1 MINMAVQ
8 WRTIYSPAF
17 YGPLPRKGAYK
28 MIQEKLENNGACLF
42 YQVSGNGFPLIFTH
56 GASWNHKQW
65 QKQVEFFK
73 DRYTVV
79 TWDVRGHGYSTL
91 PDGPVDS
98 EDFTADL
105 ISLMDHLGI
114 EKAILC
120 GLSMGG
126 HISLQTAVRYPN
138 RVTGLILIG
147 TPCSNTFNLFEKVF
161 VPVNRLSSRF
171 IPMKTYGKMQAQM
184 LSKFNKSNAE
194 YIKEAVSMIPHNN
207 WNRIWAA
214 VTRMESRAD
223 LPKIQCPTL
232 LLIGDH
238 DNLTKRQQSY
248 MLENI
253 SNCQMVTIPN
263 AQHGTNLDNPEA
275 VNQAIME
282 FVQNIQERPTSFA

>member
-1 MINMAVQ
+1 
-8 WRTIYSPAF
+8 
-17 YGPLPRKGAYK
+17 

-98 EDFTADL
+98 EDFSADL

-207 WNRIWAA
+207 WNRLWAA

-263 AQHGTNLDNPEA
+263 AHHGTNLDNPEA

-282 FVQNIQERPTSFA
+282 FVQSIQERPASLA